1 MGHAIGN
8 EVRDFGELHKSE
20 GMNPTDAM
28 RHMVRLSGKPS
39 SQVAREIGRTESFVR
54 ATISQGT
61 RPRIDTFSQI
71 AEACGY
77 KIILRSEHEE
87 FALDVPAMAV
97 TVEYSGCDSSV
108 STPSKR

>member
-1 MGHAIGN
+1 MGHAIDKGA
-8 EVRDFGELHKSE
+8 RDFEEQRKSE
-20 GMNPTDAM
+20 GMSPTDAM

-77 KIILRSEHEE
+77 KVILRSEHDE
-87 FALDVPAMAV
+87 FVLDVPAMAV
-97 TVEYSGCDSSV
+97 TVEYSGCDRPD